1 MRMGGMQRLTAA
13 SISAQHPE
21 QDLATITS
29 LSFPKRGI
37 TEIVGLDACEKLSRL
52 DLSNNNLS
60 SLEGLALCAN
70 LKWLSVAGNRLQS
83 LKGIE
88 GLSKMTVLNASHNE
102 LTSMD
107 EVACL
112 VDLRAVILN
121 DNEITSVCKLDQ
133 LTNLNA
139 LVLSHN
145 PIRELDKSLAKLSS
159 ITKLSMSYC
168 RLQTVGSS
176 LKRNTALKE
185 LRLSHNQLMNLP
197 LELEQNGML
206 QILDLGHNY
215 LRQWSDIQV
224 LASLH
229 ELRNLNLHGNPVCE
243 ENQYQEKI
251 KELLPKL
258 QILDAHPVVNIEKH
272 QKINKMLLKGNN
284 PIREGQELTIEDA
297 NDTSKSLVPR
307 QSKGLEDNPKRN
319 TKKSKDKVK
328 KEQKIDKSESDE
340 DKPFI
345 DFIASAQK
353 TVEPKTDAAIKGR
366 KRSVEESSDIH
377 TLKGKVESGVVSI
390 LGGDKKG
397 SAPKGKIRKV
407 GHVFLQN
414 LAEIE
419 IGTGGPST
427 WDTNPVE
434 NKPQVPEADTSAPS
448 QNVYPLSSS
457 SYSRWRLKGS
467 QTTT

>member
-1 MRMGGMQRLTAA
+1 MQRLTAA
-13 SISAQHPE
+13 SISAQYPE
-21 QDLATITS
+21 QDLASITS

-37 TEIVGLDACEKLSRL
+37 KEIVGLDACEKLSRL
-52 DLSNNNLS
+52 DLSNNSLS

-70 LKWLSVAGNRLQS
+70 LKWLSVAGNCLQS

-88 GLSKMTVLNASHNE
+88 GLSKMTVLNASHND
-102 LTSMD
+102 LTTMD

-121 DNEITSVCKLDQ
+121 DNEITSVCKLDR

-145 PIRELDKSLAKLSS
+145 PIRELGKSLGKISS

-185 LRLSHNQLMNLP
+185 LRLSHNQLMSLP

-206 QILDLGHNY
+206 QILDMGHNY

-224 LASLH
+224 LGSLH
-229 ELRNLNLHGNPVCE
+229 ELRNLNLHGNPICE
-243 ENQYQEKI
+243 EKQYQEKI

-258 QILDAHPVVNIEKH
+258 QILDAHPIVDIQKH
-272 QKINKMLLKGNN
+272 RNTNMMSSKRNN
-284 PIREGQELTIEDA
+284 PIREGQEDAIEDA
-297 NDTSKSLVPR
+297 NDTSKRLIPR
-307 QSKGLEDNPKRN
+307 QSKGIEDNPKINSNKR
-319 TKKSKDKVK
+319 KDKVK
-328 KEQKIDKSESDE
+328 KEQKIDKNESDE

-353 TVEPKTDAAIKGR
+353 TVEPKIDAAIKER
-366 KRSVEESSDIH
+366 KRNFEESSDIH
-377 TLKGKVESGVVSI
+377 TLKAKVESGVVSI
-390 LGGDKKG
+390 LGGEKKG
-397 SAPKGKIRKV
+397 NAPKGKTRKL
-407 GHVFLQN
+407 GHVFPQN
-414 LAEIE
+414 LTEIE

-434 NKPQVPEADTSAPS
+434 NKPRIPEANANAPS
-448 QNVYPLSSS
+448 QNVYPFSSS

-467 QTTT
+467 HTNT

>member
-1 MRMGGMQRLTAA
+1 MGGMQRLTAA
-13 SISAQHPE
+13 SISAQYPE
-21 QDLATITS
+21 QDLASITS

-37 TEIVGLDACEKLSRL
+37 KEIVGLDACEKLSRL
-52 DLSNNNLS
+52 DLSNNNLT

-70 LKWLSVAGNRLQS
+70 LKWLSVAGNCLQS

-102 LTSMD
+102 LTTMD

-121 DNEITSVCKLDQ
+121 DNEITSVCKLDR

-145 PIRELDKSLAKLSS
+145 PIRELDKSLGKLSS

-185 LRLSHNQLMNLP
+185 LRLSHNQLMSLP

-206 QILDLGHNY
+206 QILDVGHNY
-215 LRQWSDIQV
+215 LRQWSDIEV
-224 LASLH
+224 LSSLH

-243 ENQYQEKI
+243 EKRYQEKI

-258 QILDAHPVVNIEKH
+258 QILDAHPVLNIQKH
-272 QKINKMLLKGNN
+272 QNTKKMSSDGNN
-284 PIREGQELTIEDA
+284 PVREGQEDA
-297 NDTSKSLVPR
+297 NGTSKMLIPC
-307 QSKGLEDNPKRN
+307 QSKVLEDNPKRN
-319 TKKSKDKVK
+319 SMKSKDKVK
-328 KEQKIDKSESDE
+328 KEQEIGKDESDE

-345 DFIASAQK
+345 DFIAPGQK
-353 TVEPKTDAAIKGR
+353 TVEPMIDAAIKNR
-366 KRSVEESSDIH
+366 KRNLEESSDVH
-377 TLKGKVESGVVSI
+377 TFKAKVESGVVAI

-397 SAPKGKIRKV
+397 NAPKGKISKV

-414 LAEIE
+414 HTEIE
-419 IGTGGPST
+419 IGTGGPSS

-434 NKPQVPEADTSAPS
+434 NKPQVPEANNSAPS
-448 QNVYPLSSS
+448 QNAYPCSSS
-457 SYSRWRLKGS
+457 SYSRWRLKS
-467 QTTT
+467 HINK

>member
-1 MRMGGMQRLTAA
+1 MGGMQRLTAA

-37 TEIVGLDACEKLSRL
+37 KEIVGLDACEKLSRL

-60 SLEGLALCAN
+60 SLEGLALCGN
-70 LKWLSVAGNRLQS
+70 LKWLSVAGNCLQS

-121 DNEITSVCKLDQ
+121 DNEISSVCKLDR

-145 PIRELDKSLAKLSS
+145 PIRELDKSLGKLSS
-159 ITKLSMSYC
+159 ITKLSISYC

-185 LRLSHNQLMNLP
+185 LRLSHNQLMSLP

-215 LRQWSDIQV
+215 LRQWPDIQV
-224 LASLH
+224 LGSLP

-243 ENQYQEKI
+243 EKQYQEKI

-258 QILDAHPVVNIEKH
+258 QILDAHPVVNIQKH
-272 QKINKMLLKGNN
+272 QNTNKMSKGNN
-284 PIREGQELTIEDA
+284 PIREGQEDAIEDA
-297 NDTSKSLVPR
+297 NDTSKSLIPR

-328 KEQKIDKSESDE
+328 KEQKIDRSESDE

-353 TVEPKTDAAIKGR
+353 TVERKTDAAIKER

-377 TLKGKVESGVVSI
+377 TLKKKVESGVVSI

-397 SAPKGKIRKV
+397 NAPKGKIRKV

-419 IGTGGPST
+419 IGTGGQST
-427 WDTNPVE
+427 WETNPVE

-467 QTTT
+467 HTNT